1 VNKKERDMTMK
12 QKQYLIEKIVRS
24 AKIENMSIFIEFAEL
39 DPADLEFI
47 NEKVKPLGYAV
58 NIEEVIQMQIQRQA
72 KKITNCK
79 DKCGSDY
86 WPVTT
91 PSRRESTPSPN
102 EQPQP
107 KEQVKYFVP
116 IENGLAI
123 GA

>member
-1 VNKKERDMTMK
+1 ME
-12 QKQYLIEKIVRS
+12 QKRYLIEKIVRS
-24 AKIENMSIFIEFAEL
+24 AKIENMSMFIEFAEL
-39 DPADLEFI
+39 ESTDLEYI

-58 NIEEVIQMQIQRQA
+58 NMEEVLQMQIQKQA
-72 KKITNCK
+72 RKITNCK

-91 PSRRESTPSPN
+91 PSRRESTPAPN

-107 KEQVKYFVP
+107 KEQVKYFVA
-116 IENGLAI
+116 IENGFAI